1 MLRVVVRRRDGQ
13 RVVVELARHEA
24 ADHEVAR
31 LEGEVHGR
39 RLVDAPG
46 DRLEV
51 ADVERERP
59 QVAVPADHVERV
71 VVVVVGRDP
80 IPAAHADHVVAMV
93 GDRRHLVGRADVAV
107 VVGRVLQQL
116 AVLVAI
122 APRRLDLGRALQP
135 QHPLLDAR
143 CRHEPIGGADGD
155 DQVVAGAVLDRAEV
169 RLQRARALVHEEHL
183 VRHAIAVVVTHRLRR
198 ADHPE
203 RHVGVEEERHAP
215 GQRVTG
221 GFERLGVDQVM
232 PMRRG
237 AAGVGRLDLHGTRVV
252 DLVRL
257 GRRRVVVEERRASG
271 EALDP
276 EELLR
281 VQRSVVAAELGVALV
296 GHASALH
303 VEHVAIL
310 RTVRSRDGHVAAV
323 CAIAQPVR

>member
-1 MLRVVVRRRDGQ
+1 M
-13 RVVVELARHEA
+13 
-24 ADHEVAR
+24 
-31 LEGEVHGR
+31 
-39 RLVDAPG
+39 
-46 DRLEV
+46 
-51 ADVERERP
+51 
-59 QVAVPADHVERV
+59 
-71 VVVVVGRDP
+71 
-80 IPAAHADHVVAMV
+80 
-93 GDRRHLVGRADVAV
+93 
-107 VVGRVLQQL
+107 LQQL

-183 VRHAIAVVVTHRLRR
+183 VRHAVAVVVTHRLRGT
-198 ADHPE
+198 DHPE
-203 RHVGVEEERHAP
+203 RHVRVEEEGHAP
-215 GQRVTG
+215 GQGVAGRIQVL
-221 GFERLGVDQVM
+221 RVDQVM

-237 AAGVGRLDLHGTRVV
+237 AARIRRLDRYGCRLV

-257 GRRRVVVEERRASG
+257 GGWRVVVEERRASG
-271 EALDP
+271 EALDA

-281 VQRSVVAAELGVALV
+281 VQRSVVASELGVALV

-310 RTVRSRDGHVAAV
+310 GPVPPAHRPTARGSATIRRMPIGRVARTGSMLATVLLAAGCATAPPTPSPSSTPASPLATASPAVETDGGRVTSPRFGWSAVVPAGWRFRHGDGGLAAALESAARGAV
-323 CAIAQPVR
+323 HRQPSA